1 MLKRPLVSAVLLFVF
16 GIFLATYSV
25 NLIIMVILCASVC
38 VFTYL
43 RTKKP
48 AVSLLAVGLILAG
61 VFRMGIAQ
69 NYQNSIIAEYSGKEE
84 HMKMTATEFSSE
96 SSVTAYF
103 KDGNRKHKVFLTV
116 EENTELSP
124 GDVIEGEF
132 SLYAPFISKTRFPSQ
147 RESFSG
153 NNIFLTAFAEKVTM
167 TDKKESGLSGG
178 IYSLRVYMDSLGE
191 KAFSGNDRALFNAMI
206 FGDKR
211 LVSDELY
218 SALQASGLNHI
229 AVVSGMHLSV
239 AIAFMTVFAR
249 KIFGKKRT
257 GYVFILAG
265 TFLLTL
271 ITGAGASVIRAFIM
285 CILFLLSQLLRRDQD
300 SATSLAFAVIVM
312 TGINPFII
320 FNLGFVLS
328 VLSVMGIFLF
338 NDKVSEFLIGFMP
351 LKLAKVLSLSI
362 SAQLTVLPV
371 TVYYFGTLTP
381 YSLLSNVLL
390 VPIAGIYVILGMLYV
405 LFSSIPFV
413 LSIIS
418 PCIILFSEMMTA
430 TCFSVKGFDYS
441 LISFSG
447 SLIIFFAV
455 WIFLLVLLRVRPF
468 TQNKRHILAAAFTL
482 VIILICLIP
491 EKTGVTIYTVPY
503 GTRNMTAIVN
513 SEGDSFLIDSPI
525 LYDMA
530 QIEDSE
536 APFLSV
542 VITNTSL
549 GQALKGE
556 SSIERAF
563 VPEAIFNEKKRAK
576 LLESAKEQNVYV
588 NFMGDFEKFYI
599 GNVLVEYIAVDGI
612 EGARAVKIE
621 YDSKTLITL
630 QGFKGKDV
638 AKMERNGV
646 TFDSDYIILPF
657 TAISYGEEF
666 FTGEILK

>member
-1 MLKRPLVSAVLLFVF
+1 MLKRPLVSAALLFVF
-16 GIFLATYSV
+16 GIFLAAYSV
-25 NLIIMVILCASVC
+25 NLIITVILCALVC

-48 AVSLLAVGLILAG
+48 AVSLLAVALILTG

-69 NYQNSIIAEYSGKEE
+69 NYQEEIIAQYSGKEE
-84 HMKMTATEFSSE
+84 HMKMTVTEFSSE
-96 SSVTAYF
+96 NSVTAYF

-116 EENTELSP
+116 EENIELFP

-147 RESFSG
+147 RESFAG
-153 NNIFLTAFAEKVTM
+153 NNIFLMAYAEKVTV
-167 TDKKESGLSGG
+167 TDEKESGLSGT
-178 IYSLRVYMDSLGE
+178 IYSLRVYMDNLGG

-239 AIAFMTVFAR
+239 AIAFMTLFAQ

-257 GYVFILAG
+257 GYFFILAG
-265 TFLLTL
+265 AFLLTL

-285 CILFLLSQLLRRDQD
+285 CILYLLSQILRRDQD
-300 SATSLAFAVIVM
+300 SPTSLAFAVLVM
-312 TGINPFII
+312 TGVNPFII

-328 VLSVMGIFLF
+328 VLSVTGIFLF
-338 NDKVSEFLIGFMP
+338 NDKIADFFVGFMP
-351 LKLAKVLSLSI
+351 FRFAKVLALSL

-371 TVYYFGTLTP
+371 TVYHFAALTP

-405 LFSSIPFV
+405 LFSSMPFV

-418 PCIILFSEMMTA
+418 PCIIFFSKIMTA
-430 TCFSVKGFDYS
+430 TCFAVKGFNYS

-447 SLIIFFAV
+447 SLIIFFAI

-468 TQNKRHILAAAFTL
+468 TQHKRHILAVAFTL
-482 VIILICLIP
+482 VIILTCLIP

-503 GTRNMTAIVN
+503 GTRNMTAIIN
-513 SEGDSFLIDSPI
+513 TEGDSFLIDCPI
-525 LYDMA
+525 IYDMV
-530 QIEDSE
+530 QIENPQ

-542 VITNTSL
+542 VLTNKSS
-549 GQALKGE
+549 GQALKRE

-563 VPEAIFNEKKRAK
+563 VPEAVFKEKNREK
-576 LLESAKEQNVYV
+576 LLESAKDRNIYV
-588 NFMGDFEKFYI
+588 NFVEDFKKFYI
-599 GNVLVEYIAVDGI
+599 GDVLVEYIAVDGI

-630 QGFKGKDV
+630 QGFKGKDI
-638 AKMERNGV
+638 AKMEKNGV
-646 TFDSDYIILPF
+646 TFDCDYIILPF
-657 TAISYGEEF
+657 SAISYGEEF